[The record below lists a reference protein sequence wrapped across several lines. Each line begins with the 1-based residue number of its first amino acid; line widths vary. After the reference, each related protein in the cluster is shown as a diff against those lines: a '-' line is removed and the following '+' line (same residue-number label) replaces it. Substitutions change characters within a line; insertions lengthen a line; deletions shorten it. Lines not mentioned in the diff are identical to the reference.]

1 MKFWSLFTNVLV
13 LSLARADDD
22 TDTVVRW
29 SSTGGG
35 WRAMFACVGF
45 ANVFQQAGLMSEDSS
60 LFSAIATNSGASWFL
75 VQLFYSQAF
84 YDQTVM
90 AESPEDL
97 YNFTMQWMGTYEA
110 FALEVVPNGTDINEA
125 LGIDLAALHTG
136 TEREQFEYNVV
147 TQLSEFW
154 GLYYNSNASWAHFV
168 DTMLSRATD
177 ELGHKGVFADIQAN
191 PENRIPALQSTDML
205 IQSTLAP
212 GSKIRLGPHRGTGTT
227 TTEEE
232 LSEEFEFEFEDEYYD
247 PAEKWNY
254 LKPLFG
260 DIDNQDLMVYLGP
273 LVQEGEE
280 NATNWALYSV
290 GISTAYI
297 VNDTFAGFQ
306 YSTFDSPS
314 STELATY
321 VSPTSRFWKWNDWE
335 SYYLWPNEGFWT
347 LPTPNATARIDQDLV
362 EQYKSQA
369 VNMTSTGTLAPPF
382 GGGAASVIQ
391 AASISSA
398 AAGPLSPAA
407 PTLFAQA
414 LSLQRQ
420 KVRDGLE
427 TDTDLAAVAG
437 LTAYDLA
444 AGDIYKNG
452 VFDDFSVCSQWPNPC
467 GPADGQFLD
476 GAFSDNPSVAI
487 NVAQY
492 HQTGG
497 DLSKTMKLVLT
508 NTNQDLVPG
517 SYDTD
522 QILQYFD
529 CSFNHDVSPGD
540 YVWLPGFVVPYRS
553 PQIFEETL
561 TVGDF
566 IIAVQPMEDSN
577 MSTAILYGT
586 TIDNAAFGVQ
596 AGQSVEILVINT
608 NTPITTFI
616 AGATIIEM
624 QMEPLAAMVQ
634 DIASSQELVARV
646 KDFLGILEENE
657 NGEEIS
663 RSKAGEAE
671 NVDKPDS
678 GEEPNV
684 GMTLRSTSDAG
695 TSRALCPL
703 WAVGLLCSGY
713 LLLV

>member
-1 MKFWSLFTNVLV
+1 MMRFWTLLTTILV
-13 LSLARADDD
+13 LSLARADDSD
-22 TDTVVRW
+22 AVFRW

-45 ANVFQQAGLMSEDSS
+45 ANVFQQAGLMTEDSS

-90 AESPEDL
+90 AASPEDL
-97 YNFTMQWMGTYEA
+97 YNFTVQWMGTYEA
-110 FALEVVPNGTDINEA
+110 FARDVAPNETDVSEA
-125 LGIDLAALHTG
+125 LGINFAALQTG
-136 TEREQFEYNVV
+136 TEREQMEHNVI
-147 TQLSEFW
+147 TYLSEFW
-154 GLYYNSNASWAHFV
+154 GLYYHSNASWANFV
-168 DTMLSRATD
+168 DAMLTGATD
-177 ELGHKGVFADIQAN
+177 DLGHEGVFADIQAN
-191 PENRIPALQSTDML
+191 PENRIPAMQSTDML

-212 GSKIRLGPHRGTGTT
+212 GSKIRLGPYRSTAA
-227 TTEEE
+227 EEE
-232 LSEEFEFEFEDEYYD
+232 ASEEIDIEFEDEYYE
-247 PAEKWNY
+247 PTEKWDY

-273 LVQEGEE
+273 LVPESQES
-280 NATNWALYSV
+280 NSNWPLYSV
-290 GISTAYI
+290 GISAAYV
-297 VNDTFAGFQ
+297 VNDTFAGLQ

-321 VSPTSRFWKWNDWE
+321 VSPTSRFWKWNDWNA
-335 SYYLWPNEGFWT
+335 YYMWPNEGFWT
-347 LPTPNATARIDQDLV
+347 WPTPNATTEIDQDLV
-362 EQYKSQA
+362 ERYKAQA

-391 AASISSA
+391 AAAISSA

-407 PTLFAQA
+407 PTVFAQA

-420 KVRDGLE
+420 SVRDGLE
-427 TDTDLAAVAG
+427 TDGGGAAVAG
-437 LTAYDLA
+437 LTAFDLT
-444 AGDIYKNG
+444 AGNIFKNG
-452 VFDDFSVCSQWPNPC
+452 VFDDFAVCSQWPNPC

-476 GAFSDNPSVAI
+476 GAFADNPSVAI

-492 HQTGG
+492 HQEGG

-508 NTNQDLVPG
+508 NTNQDFVPG

-522 QILQYFD
+522 QILQYFE
-529 CSFNHDVSPGD
+529 CSFNHDVAPGD

-561 TVGDF
+561 TVQD
-566 IIAVQPMEDSN
+566 IVIDLQPMEDSN
-577 MSTAILYGT
+577 MSTAILKGT
-586 TIDNAAFGVQ
+586 TLDNAAFGVK

-624 QMEPLAAMVQ
+624 QTEPLATMVQ
-634 DIASSQELVARV
+634 DIASSQELVARI
-646 KDFLGILEENE
+646 KDFFGILEQAE
-657 NGEEIS
+657 NGEEVS
-663 RSKAGEAE
+663 RAEAGEGE
-671 NVDKPDS
+671 NADETES
-678 GEEPNV
+678 EEEANV
-684 GMTLRSTSDAG
+684 GTTLQS
-695 TSRALCPL
+695 TSRAETSWSLCP
-703 WAVGLLCSGY
+703 WWGFGLLGSGVLM
-713 LLLV
+713 LL